1 MGRKDL
7 EMSTHT
13 TLFNNGDF
21 SLHAR
26 LSAVTSPEGGYAL
39 TLTSQRQE
47 SRNPHEE
54 QVRFF
59 ACLEREG
66 LQALADLIEQA
77 LQTPRDGA
85 SA

>member
-26 LSAVTSPEGGYAL
+26 LSAVVSPVSGYAL

-59 ACLEREG
+59 ACLDREG
-66 LQALADLIEQA
+66 LQALADLIQET
-77 LQTPRDGA
+77 LQKPRQGV